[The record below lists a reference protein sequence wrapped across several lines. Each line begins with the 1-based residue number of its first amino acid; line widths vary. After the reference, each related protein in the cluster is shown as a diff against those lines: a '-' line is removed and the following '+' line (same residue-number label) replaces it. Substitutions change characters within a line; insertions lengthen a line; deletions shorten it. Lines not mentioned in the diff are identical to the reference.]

1 MKKIFLPLI
10 LSTGLLSS
18 CDTLKDLITPSNN
31 KPTINSL
38 DHNPKEINNKDEKII
53 FTIVA
58 SDRDK
63 KDTLEYKWSSTKG
76 TLSTNTGETV
86 NWSPLKSNGECDFQN
101 SEGIAVI
108 SVLVSD
114 GNGGTANAQTSIR
127 IKKGCENGG
136 VVSTSTTSSPIPQVT
151 STPNP
156 TPVPTEIPVKPSVIT
171 IPTAIQTLTPSPS
184 PTILVTPTPIITLPT
199 PSPIVS
205 VVSTP
210 SQEYKPPVISF
221 QSLEIK
227 ESDGN
232 GDNVPNRGETIDI
245 YSTFVNTGGVSSNP
259 LTVSISTTSSF
270 AKIEL
275 WSSSTR
281 IESLKPNA
289 PKETTGSFRLV
300 LDKTVTPNTE
310 IPLTFKLKDS
320 FGNEYTTT
328 GSFIVR

>member
-1 MKKIFLPLI
+1 MKKILTSFI
-10 LSTGLLSS
+10 GIASIGLNA
-18 CDTLKDLITPSNN
+18 CDTLKDLTTASNN
-31 KPTINSL
+31 KPVINSF

-53 FTIVA
+53 FTVVA

-86 NWSPLKSNGECDFQN
+86 NWSPLKSNGDCDFQS

-136 VVSTSTTSSPIPQVT
+136 VVSTSTTSSPAPQTTPTPTSIPTQVPVVPSVTPT
-151 STPNP
+151 ST
-156 TPVPTEIPVKPSVIT
+156 V
-171 IPTAIQTLTPSPS
+171 IQTPIPSPIS
-184 PTILVTPTPIITLPT
+184 TILVTPTAVATLPN
-199 PSPIVS
+199 PSP
-205 VVSTP
+205 VVSIIPTP

-227 ESDGN
+227 ENYGN
-232 GDNVPNRGETIDI
+232 SDNVPNRGEDLDI
-245 YSTFVNTGGVSSNP
+245 YATFVNTGGVSSNY
-259 LTVSISTTSSF
+259 LNINMSTTSSF
-270 AKIEL
+270 AKIIDD
-275 WSSSTR
+275 STS
-281 IESLKPNA
+281 IEALKPNA
-289 PKETTGSFRLV
+289 PKETSGSFRIV

-310 IPLTFKLKDS
+310 IPLTFKLKDT